1 MIKAASASMKAVPTA
16 NAAWM
21 ESVVRVYDSVDIS
34 VVVGTGDNLYTPI
47 IRDCGSKGIKSIS
60 DELNGAVSAVESGEL
75 TSEFTSMGTM
85 TIMNLG
91 MYGIKSCAPIIREP
105 QACALALGALEN
117 RIVPNDDE
125 DSEEIYKESVMMTA
139 TLSCDH
145 RVVDGA
151 VGAQWLSAFKT
162 HLENPST
169 LLL

>member
-1 MIKAASASMKAVPTA
+1 MPMPVGWIVWSVCMIPLISMLWSELAGHK
-16 NAAWM
+16 
-21 ESVVRVYDSVDIS
+21 
-34 VVVGTGDNLYTPI
+34 LYTLV
-47 IRDCGSKGIKSIS
+47 IRDCGSKGLKSIL
-60 DELNGAVSAVESGEL
+60 DELNLAVLAAESGDL
-75 TSEFTSMGTM
+75 TSEFATMGTL

-91 MYGIKSCAPIIREP
+91 MYGVKSCAPIIREP

-151 VGAQWLSAFKT
+151 VGAQWLSAFKS